1 MIQTFIKGLPKVEL
15 HIHLEGTL
23 DLNLIEELA
32 HKNGIELPR
41 PKEEL
46 ITFSGLSDFLELLNW
61 ICSLVKDGSDAKKLA
76 YRFARYA
83 SSQNIM
89 YAEVMT
95 NPTHW
100 KALRYS
106 ELIPNILEGFEQAYA
121 EGYCDC
127 RLLVSLLRSQTRRE
141 ALEIVRWMKENRHP
155 RLLGLSV
162 DGNEAESKQSN
173 RVLYEAFLEAKT
185 AGFGV
190 TVHAGESSPAEGVE
204 EALDLLGAMRID
216 HGVRAVSDER
226 LLKRLAEE
234 QIALNVCLTSNLVEL
249 YPDVQAHPLGRLYD
263 LGIPV
268 TVNTDDPELFGI
280 DLCGELELA
289 AGAYGW
295 TEKDLIRLEKNA
307 VQASFCG
314 SETKELLLSK
324 LEAYCR
330 INHIDF

>member
-1 MIQTFIKGLPKVEL
+1 MERTFIEKLPKVEL

-23 DLNLIEELA
+23 DLDLIEALA
-32 HKNGIELPR
+32 DKNGITLPR

-46 ITFSGLSDFLELLNW
+46 IAFSGLSEFLELLNW
-61 ICSLVKDGSDAKKLA
+61 ICSLVRDGADARMLA

-100 KALRYS
+100 KALPYS
-106 ELIPNILEGFEQAYA
+106 ELIPNILAGFDQAYG

-141 ALEIVRWMKENRHP
+141 ALEIVRWMEANRHP

-162 DGNEAESKQSN
+162 DGNEAEAEQSN
-173 RVLYEAFLEAKT
+173 RELYEAFMEARS

-190 TVHAGESSPAEGVE
+190 TVHAGESSPAEGVA

-216 HGVRAVSDER
+216 HGVRAISDEK
-226 LLKRLAEE
+226 LLNRLADE

-249 YPDVQAHPLGRLYD
+249 YSGVEEHPLGRLYE

-268 TVNTDDPELFGI
+268 TVNTDDPELLGV
-280 DLCGELELA
+280 DLNGELELA

-295 TEKDLIRLEKNA
+295 TETDLVRLQRHA
-307 VQASFCG
+307 VRAGFCDQ
-314 SETKELLLSK
+314 ETKDLLLSK

-330 INHIDF
+330 INQIDG

>member
-1 MIQTFIKGLPKVEL
+1 MEQIFIKGLPKVEL

-23 DLNLIEELA
+23 DTNLIVELA
-32 HKNGIELPR
+32 EKNGIRLPR

-46 ITFSGLSDFLELLNW
+46 ITFSGLADFLELLNW
-61 ICSLVKDGSDAKKLA
+61 ICSLVRDGSDARRLA
-76 YRFARYA
+76 YRFAQYA
-83 SSQNIM
+83 SGQNIM

-100 KALRYS
+100 KALPYS
-106 ELIPNILEGFEQAYA
+106 ELIPHILEGFEQAYGD
-121 EGYCDC
+121 GYCDC

-141 ALEIVRWMKENRHP
+141 ALEMVRWMKTNRHP

-162 DGNEAESKQSN
+162 DGNEAESESSN
-173 RVLYEAFLEAKT
+173 RELYEAFWEAKN

-190 TVHAGESSPAEGVE
+190 TVHAGESSPAAGVT

-216 HGVRAVSDER
+216 HGVRAVADER
-226 LLKRLAEE
+226 LLKRLSEE
-234 QIALNVCLTSNLVEL
+234 QIPLNVCLTSNLVEL
-249 YPDVQAHPLGRLYD
+249 YPGVDQHPLGKLYE

-268 TVNTDDPELFGI
+268 TVNTDDPELLGI

-289 AGAYGW
+289 SGAYGW
-295 TEKDLIRLEKNA
+295 DRADLVRLEKNA
-307 VQASFCG
+307 VRAAFCDEETQA
-314 SETKELLLSK
+314 LLFSK

-330 INHIDF
+330 IWRIAF